1 MRPRFIP
8 AGAGNT
14 AAHTSGVPTSAVHP
28 RRRGE
33 HSTASLLASA
43 KYGSSP
49 QARGTRHQRE
59 RPERP
64 ARFIPAG
71 AGNTLTCTVCL
82 ESRSV
87 HPRRRGE
94 HNPNMSPRRAPPG
107 SSPQARGTHSARDAN
122 HLVQRF
128 IPAGA
133 GNTYPKT
140 AVDLCGSVHPRR
152 RGEHLEQ
159 TITRDSYRGSSPQAR
174 GTHMQSDI
182 CAGRYRFIPAGAG
195 NTPNQPPPVGQETV
209 HPRRRG
215 EHSRGSRP
223 RRICAG
229 SSPQAR
235 GTLQLDIVYI
245 AEGWFI
251 PAGAG
256 NTRHAACHG
265 LIPPVHPRRRGEH
278 IIV

>member
-1 MRPRFIP
+1 MGWSSAIRCAPGSSPQARGTPERDRVRRCVGRFIP

-94 HNPNMSPRRAPPG
+94 HCHRHLDDLDRDG
-107 SSPQARGTHSARDAN
+107 SSPQARGTQSQYVSPSRST
-122 HLVQRF
+122 RF

-133 GNTYPKT
+133 GNTQRSR
-140 AVDLCGSVHPRR
+140 C
-152 RGEHLEQ
+152 Q
-159 TITRDSYRGSSPQAR
+159 SP
-174 GTHMQSDI
+174 GT
-182 CAGRYRFIPAGAG
+182 
-195 NTPNQPPPVGQETV
+195 TV

-215 EHSRGSRP
+215 EH
-223 RRICAG
+223 
-229 SSPQAR
+229 
-235 GTLQLDIVYI
+235 
-245 AEGWFI
+245 I
-251 PAGAG
+251 P
-256 NTRHAACHG
+256 
-265 LIPPVHPRRRGEH
+265 
-278 IIV
+278 